1 MNTNK
6 SVLISFYI
14 STQGRCSRKVYWL
27 FGFLPYS
34 IYVLGV
40 NLIYLGVNSFIVHGT
55 REAVTPLWL
64 QGGIAVTPLWLEGI
78 IVGLTWLFM
87 WPFLAMLAKR
97 SHDINQSG
105 ALSLFMLVPFLGFIV
120 AIIVGLIP
128 GTKGDN
134 KYGADPHRKLPET
147 AQ

>member
-1 MNTNK
+1 MIY
-6 SVLISFYI
+6 SGVSSYI
-14 STQGRCSRKVYWL
+14 VPGAL
-27 FGFLPYS
+27 
-34 IYVLGV
+34 
-40 NLIYLGVNSFIVHGT
+40 
-55 REAVTPLWL
+55 EAVTSLWL
-64 QGGIAVTPLWLEGI
+64 RGI
-78 IVGLTWLFM
+78 IVGLILLFM

-97 SHDINQSG
+97 CHDINRSG
-105 ALSLFMLVPFLGFIV
+105 AVYVFMIVPLLGFIP